1 MKEDAY
7 QLDSHR
13 RAIVL
18 KAIQHVCARRNWTL
32 LAAHVRTTHVHVVAS
47 FDGSAPDEVMNALK
61 CEASRLLN
69 EAGIDRHPRRRWTRH
84 GSTVPLR
91 NAVEK
96 AISYAV
102 DRQGKPMDVYIGC
115 REGS

>member
-69 EAGIDRHPRRRWTRH
+69 ETGIDRQSP
-84 GSTVPLR
+84 
-91 NAVEK
+91 A
-96 AISYAV
+96 AV
-102 DRQGKPMDVYIGC
+102 DETRKHCSPTERC
-115 REGS
+115 